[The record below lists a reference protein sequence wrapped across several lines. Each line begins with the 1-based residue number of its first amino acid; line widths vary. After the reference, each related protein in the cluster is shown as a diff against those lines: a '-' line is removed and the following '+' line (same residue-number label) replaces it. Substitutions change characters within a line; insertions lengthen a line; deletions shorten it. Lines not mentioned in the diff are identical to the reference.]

1 MVCRKLISLIL
12 LGLIL
17 VGCSED
23 EISPQETEVFSG
35 ELMVTRTKDWLPW
48 TDYFTDTVILTI
60 EGSTYKLDHV
70 TNESSLCNS
79 SGIAAYFGTNRLI
92 FTPTFVDGFNCDHL
106 KIPQGEFKSVFSGDS
121 LYLGPETLVFSG
133 QYPYTMIYEFQLTK

>member
-1 MVCRKLISLIL
+1 VSRRLTGLVLIGVVLA
-12 LGLIL
+12 
-17 VGCSED
+17 GCSED
-23 EISPQETEVFSG
+23 EMPPPEVEVFSG
-35 ELMVTRTKDWLPW
+35 ELLVARTKEWLPW

-60 EGSTYKLDHV
+60 EGSTYKLDHI

-79 SGIAAYFGTNRLI
+79 EGIAASFGTNRLI
-92 FTPTFVDGFNCDHL
+92 FTPTFVDSSNCDHL
-106 KIPQGEFKSVFSGDS
+106 KIPQGEFKSVFNGDS